1 VDGILVVVLR
11 SGLECLFFALDA
23 LFLVGVLA
31 LDAGALQTL
40 TVAGMPFSHKSL
52 FSTIGLC
59 IGIQNCFT
67 PANHVYKTQNGVCSM
82 VFIYVLY
89 LLSIL

>member
-1 VDGILVVVLR
+1 MDGILVIVLR
-11 SGLECLFFALDA
+11 SGLECFFFALDA

-67 PANHVYKTQNGVCSM
+67 PANHVYKTQNGVCS
-82 VFIYVLY
+82 YTH
-89 LLSIL
+89 